1 MVFAHTN
8 GMGMIVARNRLC
20 LNSNTYRALSS
31 PQVEPHI
38 HLTESSRPYPSS
50 SITNYVQLSFNSA
63 EPGYNQTFTKFVD
76 CKKHEVTQSVDGYIY
91 AWPGCDFAT
100 MMKTSYDIH
109 FAKQHVLIHFIDFS
123 TGEKRYI
130 CQHNDYECKTH
141 NSALF
146 TRNNMPMFLKRPVV
160 ILPPQWVRRD

>member
-100 MMKTSYDIH
+100 MMKTTRARNATSVNIT
-109 FAKQHVLIHFIDFS
+109 I
-123 TGEKRYI
+123 T
-130 CQHNDYECKTH
+130 
-141 NSALF
+141 SARL
-146 TRNNMPMFLKRPVV
+146 TTLLSSHATTCLCSSSARS
-160 ILPPQWVRRD
+160 